1 MGLLRVSAR
10 TQPACLQHAAL
21 LGQPPCPRRRG
32 GRHLWRARPA
42 GVSAQHQVTDP
53 GAPPRGPGV
62 AVGAAGAKPW
72 PRACCGAQ
80 MGLRGP
86 QGISEVGPGDFG
98 GVARHLGQ
106 GGLAQRAAQ
115 MAGWGKPLQLIARGP
130 QSLLCC
136 DSSFLCIASGKKW
149 IQRLSDFTCEQRSLY
164 FYVKSSGSSWLPA
177 PCSLCLGEN
186 ESVSCN

>member
-1 MGLLRVSAR
+1 MAGTSEGLVLPGSLHSTRSQTWGLPQGVVVW
-10 TQPACLQHAAL
+10 LW
-21 LGQPPCPRRRG
+21 
-32 GRHLWRARPA
+32 GRQEQSL
-42 GVSAQHQVTDP
+42 
-53 GAPPRGPGV
+53 
-62 AVGAAGAKPW
+62 PW

-164 FYVKSSGSSWLPA
+164 SETCKKF
-177 PCSLCLGEN
+177 
-186 ESVSCN
+186 